1 MAVVNL
7 EFGTSID
14 LESGEEILFKCI
26 NNPKV
31 LFGYVGEGSNL
42 MDIMAAYKKADT
54 FGQTLLT
61 KLTLGIA
68 GAKLTFRTNI
78 VITNKRLV
86 LIPFPKQKRTKG
98 EMYTTQSFYYNKDIK
113 GARALHT
120 HLDKEPTSSSD
131 GYFELEPVKG
141 VDLKGLS
148 FSLRIKLTQEELNKF
163 AAAASTYEKLD
174 NNLTYKLLDLDYID
188 LQVRMA
194 EFKSSISGKNGAG
207 YTGAFT
213 GGKSVLPVRDYLV
226 WLINTSVAEAK

>member
-7 EFGTSID
+7 EFDTSID

-31 LFGYVGEGSNL
+31 LFGYVGEGSKL
-42 MDIMAAYKKADT
+42 MDVVAMFKKCDSL
-54 FGQTLLT
+54 GQTLLS
-61 KLTLGIA
+61 KFTLGIA
-68 GAKLTFRTNI
+68 GPKLKFQTNI

-86 LIPFPKQKRTKG
+86 LLPLPKQKRIKD

-113 GARALHT
+113 GAKALHT
-120 HLDKEPTSSSD
+120 NLDKEPTSSSD

-141 VDLKGLS
+141 VDLKGLW
-148 FSLRIKLTQEELNKF
+148 FSLRLKLTQEELNNF

-174 NNLTYKLLDLDYID
+174 NDLTYKLLDLDYID
-188 LQVRMA
+188 LQMRMA
-194 EFKSSISGKNGAG
+194 DFKSSISGKKGAG

-213 GGKSVLPVRDYLV
+213 GGKSILPVRDYLV
-226 WLINTSVAEAK
+226 WLINTSAAEAK